1 MSNRVREIQQEEAER
16 AGISVSEM
24 LGPCRLPQYVGAR
37 NRGMFRASELGL
49 STTQIGRL
57 FNRHHTTVLHAL
69 GRLSRSYQ

>member
-1 MSNRVREIQQEEAER
+1 MSNRVRQIQNEEAER
-16 AGISVSEM
+16 AGLSVAEM
-24 LGPCRLPQYVGAR
+24 LGPCRQPRYVGAR
-37 NRGMFRASELGL
+37 NRAIFRASELGL